1 MSSIHLRERRQ
12 LTLPSDVV
20 AAAGLQ
26 TDDTLEVSYVNGVIQ
41 LVPLKSRQRRA
52 DMSRFV
58 GAALNCYGGDTDS
71 VNRYLREQRDSW

>member
-1 MSSIHLRERRQ
+1 MPSIHLRKRRQ

-20 AAAGLQ
+20 AATGLQ
-26 TDDTLEVSYVNGVIQ
+26 TDDALEVSYVNGAIQ

-58 GAALNCYGGDTDS
+58 GAALSCPSGA
-71 VNRYLREQRDSW
+71 